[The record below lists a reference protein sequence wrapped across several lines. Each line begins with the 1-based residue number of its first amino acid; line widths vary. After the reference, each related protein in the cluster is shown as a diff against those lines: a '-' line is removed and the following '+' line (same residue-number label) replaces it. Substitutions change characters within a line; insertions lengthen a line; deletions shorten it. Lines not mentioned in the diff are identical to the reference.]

1 MLLVIYVSNNFG
13 LILFVDFVNYNL
25 FVLLFIYF
33 YF

>member
-1 MLLVIYVSNNFG
+1 MLLVIYVFSNFG